1 MPITVRVVTDEEYA
15 IWLADA
21 KMKFAKEPI
30 TENKYKKLASK

>member
-1 MPITVRVVTDEEYA
+1 LPITVRVVTDEEYA

-30 TENKYKKLASK
+30 TENEYKKLASK